1 MAIWLDETFFQLDCS
16 AFNMVHGW
24 AKVAGGFL
32 TPFFNFISL
41 LGKGGYFFIILGVVL
56 LLFRNTIK
64 SGIAVLLAI
73 AVGGIFTNVILKNAF
88 ARIRPYVNSEEYKL
102 MWEFVGAHKEKSF
115 SFPSGHTNVA
125 TNAIIALVLSLK
137 NKKSAWLLVFPVLMG
152 LSRIYLVVH
161 YLTDVIGGLIVG
173 GVAGLLGYLL
183 AKALFSLLENNAEKK
198 VIKAILE
205 FDLIELLK
213 KNKN

>member
-1 MAIWLDETFFQLDCS
+1 MADWLDTTFFKLDGA

-24 AKVAGGFL
+24 AKAAGGFL

-41 LGKGGYFFIILGVVL
+41 LGKGGYFFIIMGVVL
-56 LLFRNTIK
+56 LLFRKTRK
-64 SGIAVLLAI
+64 SGLAVLLAM
-73 AVGGIFTNVILKNAF
+73 AVGGILTNAILKNAV
-88 ARIRPYVNSEEYKL
+88 ARIRPYIASEDYKK
-102 MWEFVGAHKEKSF
+102 MWELVGAHTVGSF

-125 TNAIIALVLSLK
+125 TNAILALVLALK
-137 NKKSAWLLVFPVLMG
+137 NKKSAWLLIFPVVMG

-161 YLTDVIGGLIVG
+161 YLTDVIGGFIVG

-183 AKALFSLLENNAEKK
+183 AKVIFDLLEKRRDK
-198 VIKAILE
+198 KAIKGILD
-205 FDLIELLK
+205 FDMIELIK